1 MPTTGET
8 SSLGEKNSF
17 SGGRT
22 PIKNK
27 RMIVVNRDLQLR
39 YTGAAV
45 LVGTLTT
52 FLTTF
57 FILLPLYVFKILV
70 IPRFLPWPILL
81 VMGLALVMNIFSVF
95 ILGLIMTNRIAGP
108 LYALIR
114 AMRQTGRG
122 DFNVHLGVRNTDDLK
137 YVIRHF
143 NDMTAALSRMT
154 KVDMEMLD
162 GLMKNA
168 NELHNRIGSEPDQQ
182 DNAHT
187 VLLLMKDLQQFKI
200 QLNSRVE
207 PPPAQEGDAP

>member
-1 MPTTGET
+1 MSTTGET
-8 SSLGEKNSF
+8 GSLSPKQVPSK
-17 SGGRT
+17 T
-22 PIKNK
+22 K

-45 LVGTLTT
+45 MVGTLTT

-81 VMGLALVMNIFSVF
+81 VMILALVMNIFSVF

-122 DFNVHLGVRNTDDLK
+122 DFNAHLRVRATDDLK

-143 NDMTAALSRMT
+143 NDMAAGLSRLT
-154 KVDMEMLD
+154 RDDIDSVDAML
-162 GLMKNA
+162 GKA
-168 NELHNRIGSEPDQQ
+168 NEIHNRLGSEPDQQ
-182 DNAHT
+182 ENASVT
-187 VLLLMKDLQQFKI
+187 LRLMKDLQELKI
-200 QLNSRVE
+200 RLNARVE
-207 PPPAQEGDAP
+207 PEVTSEDQN

>member
-1 MPTTGET
+1 MSTTGET
-8 SSLGEKNSF
+8 GSLSPKQVPSK
-17 SGGRT
+17 T
-22 PIKNK
+22 K

-45 LVGTLTT
+45 MVGTLTT
-52 FLTTF
+52 CLTTF

-81 VMGLALVMNIFSVF
+81 VMILALVMNIFSVF

-122 DFNVHLGVRNTDDLK
+122 DFAAHLRVRATDDLK

-143 NDMTAALSRMT
+143 NDMAAGLSRLT
-154 KVDMEMLD
+154 RDDIDSVDAML
-162 GLMKNA
+162 GKA
-168 NELHNRIGSEPDQQ
+168 NEIHNRLGSEPDQQ
-182 DNAHT
+182 ENASVT
-187 VLLLMKDLQQFKI
+187 LRLMKDLQELKI
-200 QLNSRVE
+200 RLNARVE
-207 PPPAQEGDAP
+207 PEVTSEDQN

>member
-1 MPTTGET
+1 MPTTGHT
-8 SSLGEKNSF
+8 GSILNSRPPA
-17 SGGRT
+17 RT
-22 PIKNK
+22 K
-27 RMIVVNRDLQLR
+27 RMIVINRDLQLR

-45 LVGTLTT
+45 LVGTMTT
-52 FLTTF
+52 VLTTF

-122 DFNVHLGVRNTDDLK
+122 DFNAHLGVRSTDDLK

-143 NDMTAALSRMT
+143 NDMTASLSRMT
-154 KVDMEMLD
+154 KEDLEALD
-162 GLMKNA
+162 VLIQNG
-168 NELHNRIGSEPDQQ
+168 NELHNRVGGDPDQQ
-182 DNAHT
+182 ENAH
-187 VLLLMKDLQQFKI
+187 VILHLMKELQEFKI
-200 QLNSRVE
+200 RLASRVE
-207 PPPAQEGDAP
+207 APVKEGDDQ

>member
-1 MPTTGET
+1 MSTSGET
-8 SSLGEKNSF
+8 GSF
-17 SGGRT
+17 TRQPVPSRT
-22 PIKNK
+22 K

-52 FLTTF
+52 MLTTF

-81 VMGLALVMNIFSVF
+81 VMVLALVMNIFSVF

-122 DFNVHLGVRNTDDLK
+122 DFNAHLRVRATDDLK

-143 NDMTAALSRMT
+143 NDMTAALSRLT
-154 KVDMEMLD
+154 RDDIDSID
-162 GLMKNA
+162 GLLIEL
-168 NELHNRIGSEPDQQ
+168 NELHNRLGSDPEQQ
-182 DNAHT
+182 PNANS
-187 VLLLMKDLQQFKI
+187 VLQFMRALQDLKFRFS
-200 QLNSRVE
+200 SRVE
-207 PPPAQEGDAP
+207 QVEKEGNPS